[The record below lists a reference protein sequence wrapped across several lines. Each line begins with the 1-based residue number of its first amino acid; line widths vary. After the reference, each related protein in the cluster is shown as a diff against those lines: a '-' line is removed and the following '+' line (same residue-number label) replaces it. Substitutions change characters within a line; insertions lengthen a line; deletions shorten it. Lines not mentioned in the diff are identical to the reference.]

1 MPLTACLH
9 SPHLPLPGGA
19 AAETHTLDAIYEDAD
34 GLFTIRY
41 PAAWRPHRTG
51 SEMQFRA
58 DRNGS
63 TLVAV
68 SVKTKA
74 TSPERLIA
82 GVADL
87 LAERHEAYQE
97 LSRRPSTIGGYPAL
111 RVEQTLTIRGIPQR
125 SMMVAVLRHR
135 VGLSVLALSLLEHN
149 ETYAPWFEAMAASLR
164 IQVPDDVPEFSVR
177 SLQSEPHVTVHA
189 VPGSHA
195 AREIATIAADH
206 ETVYRA
212 IVTEL
217 SVATGESH
225 FRGPINVYLDPSGE
239 ALHSATARNHGFAI
253 AEADEVHAL
262 WISAD
267 NYPSLGHEMT
277 HVIAHHMLG
286 EGLAVCYDR
295 AAPPPH
301 TRARALLEAG
311 ELLPPSEILGD
322 AWFEAD
328 PNLVYPASGSF
339 VCWLIETYGVERF
352 GELYVRGD
360 LAEAT
365 AALYAADLGE
375 LQRAWRAMLA
385 GLWTCD
391 GGWSGGASAWPHW
404 KQKADPTRCA
414 APQAGQ
420 IRGRATPQASQKRAP
435 GRCGRPQL
443 GHLVASM
450 DVRPVRA
457 CRARSSPSRSH
468 PR

>member
-135 VGLSVLALSLLEHN
+135 VGLLVLALSPL
-149 ETYAPWFEAMAASLR
+149 EAMAASLR

-217 SVATGESH
+217 SVAAGESH
-225 FRGPINVYLDPSGE
+225 FRGPTNVYLYPSGE

-311 ELLPPSEILGD
+311 ELLPLSEILGD
-322 AWFEAD
+322 AWLEAD

-360 LAEAT
+360 LAAAT
-365 AALYAADLGE
+365 AALYAADLGD

-385 GLWTCD
+385 GL
-391 GGWSGGASAWPHW
+391 
-404 KQKADPTRCA
+404 
-414 APQAGQ
+414 
-420 IRGRATPQASQKRAP
+420 
-435 GRCGRPQL
+435 
-443 GHLVASM
+443 
-450 DVRPVRA
+450 
-457 CRARSSPSRSH
+457 
-468 PR
+468 